1 VDREMIKNVIFD
13 YGNTVIQ
20 YKPCFMAD
28 KYIEDDSDREFI
40 YEVLFDRL
48 YWDALD
54 DGSITD
60 EEIIL
65 DCKKRLPERLHKV
78 IEKIYYNWV
87 YNLPEIP
94 GMYRLI
100 SDVRSK
106 YGMRVFLLSNISSYF
121 AEHAHELPEM
131 NLFEKCF
138 FSAEMGCIK
147 PSRKI
152 FERVLSEC
160 GILADETLFVDDS
173 EKNIKGAE
181 AVGIHGYL
189 FDGDAVKLEK
199 YIEEILK
206 KDD

>member
-1 VDREMIKNVIFD
+1 MIKNVIFD

-40 YEVLFDRL
+40 YEVLFD
-48 YWDALD
+48 

-60 EEIIL
+60 EEIIS

-100 SDVRSK
+100 ADIRSK

-121 AEHAHELPEM
+121 AEHAYELPEM
-131 NLFEKCF
+131 NHFEKCF

-147 PSRKI
+147 PSREI

-160 GILADETLFVDDS
+160 GILAGETLFVDDS

-189 FDGDAVKLEK
+189 FDGDTTKLQK
-199 YIEEILK
+199 YIESLVEVK
-206 KDD
+206 